1 MKIHILDLKLAEK
14 ITYLGQLA
22 RKIIEL
28 KNNNVDKVEIDK
40 FRSDNNYDV
49 LLEELFDIFDL

>member
-1 MKIHILDLKLAEK
+1 MLDLKLSEK

-28 KNNNVDKVEIDK
+28 QNNNVDKVEIDK
-40 FRSDNNYDV
+40 FRSDNNYYA

>member
-1 MKIHILDLKLAEK
+1 MKIHMLDLELSEK

-28 KNNNVDKVEIDK
+28 QNNNVDKVEIDK
-40 FRSDNNYDV
+40 FRSDNNYYA